1 LKPISKKQSKKD
13 GMYLKTKELVDK
25 YYKIIVDHFD
35 ELLDVDHEKLIMVFS
50 KPPYD
55 DFSYKRDDELIWC
68 QRIFI
73 DL

>member
-1 LKPISKKQSKKD
+1 
-13 GMYLKTKELVDK
+13 MDK

-35 ELLDVDHEKLIMVFS
+35 ELLDVDHEKLITMFS